1 MSQPVEFESLPFGS
15 RFKIGLVR
23 LSSPKSLNALSMD
36 MIALIKLQ
44 LELWREDPYVA
55 AIWIEGDGKKGFC
68 AGGNVVDVYRSLAD
82 NQDGG
87 AFSYRYFHTE
97 YQLDY
102 LISTYPKPV
111 VCWGHGYVMGGGMG
125 LLMAA
130 DYRIVTPSSR
140 LSMPEIKIGLYPDVG
155 ASHFLNLL
163 PEHYAR
169 FLALTAYQVNATDA
183 CELGLATHY
192 VADDVR
198 HLVLE
203 KLANCHLEQLDLE
216 RAKLLIANVLHGFSM
231 SDDLPLLKPELQSH
245 EKTIEKLMGGTIEN
259 IYQSMRSFVPESDCL
274 KNARENFLT
283 GSPLSAHLILQQ
295 LEWGKGQPLQAVF
308 DRETLL
314 SVNCSMSG
322 DFQEGVRALLV
333 DKDKTP
339 HWRYRNV
346 LDVPHTMV
354 ASFFQPT
361 RSFSQLSK
369 HGQTLQ

>member
-1 MSQPVEFESLPFGS
+1 MSQPVEFASLPFGQ

-23 LSSPKSLNALSMD
+23 LSSPKTLNALSMD

-68 AGGNVVDVYRSLAD
+68 AGGNVVDVYRSLAND
-82 NQDGG
+82 HDGG

-102 LISTYPKPV
+102 LVSTYPKPV

-125 LLMAA
+125 LFMAA
-130 DYRIVTPSSR
+130 DYRVVTPSSR

-198 HLVLE
+198 HRV
-203 KLANCHLEQLDLE
+203 LEQLAQSSLEELDIE
-216 RAKLLIANVLHGFSM
+216 RAKLLIANALYGFTM
-231 SDDLPLLKPELQSH
+231 SDDLPLLKPELQAQ
-245 EKTIEKLMGGTIEN
+245 EKCLEKLMSGSIEN
-259 IYQSMRSFVPESDCL
+259 IYQSMRSFYPESDNL
-274 KNARENFLT
+274 KSARDAFLT

-333 DKDKTP
+333 DKDRKP
-339 HWRYRNV
+339 HWRYRNI
-346 LDVPHTMV
+346 LDVPHSMV
-354 ASFFQPT
+354 ETFFQPT
-361 RSFSQLSK
+361 HTFTQMAK
-369 HGQTLQ
+369 HSHTLQ

>member
-169 FLALTAYQVNATDA
+169 FLALTAYQVNATDG
-183 CELGLATHY
+183 ELFQQNLAILSAGLEVSDPTPTVNTDGTADFFYTVTLRNNGSGIATDVQYVDAFDHLFSNGIPINTLNVVTLSGSLTANDDPTSGFDGGSGLAGTSTN
-192 VADDVR
+192 
-198 HLVLE
+198 L
-203 KLANCHLEQLDLE
+203 LD
-216 RAKLLIANVLHGFSM
+216 
-231 SDDLPLLKPELQSH
+231 P
-245 EKTIEKLMGGTIEN
+245 
-259 IYQSMRSFVPESDCL
+259 
-274 KNARENFLT
+274 
-283 GSPLSAHLILQQ
+283 
-295 LEWGKGQPLQAVF
+295 GQNMAPG
-308 DRETLL
+308 ET
-314 SVNCSMSG
+314 
-322 DFQEGVRALLV
+322 
-333 DKDKTP
+333 
-339 HWRYRNV
+339 
-346 LDVPHTMV
+346 
-354 ASFFQPT
+354 ASFRIELNVGPT
-361 RSFSQLSK
+361 SN
-369 HGQTLQ
+369 QTTRNTQTSIFIQVHPCI